1 MKIPKWDLAGNAATA
16 MAAQASGPVQ
26 DLSPHANSLWEY
38 ELAADD
44 SAAHQAEQAQLLPD
58 SGEVVPVTITMTD
71 CNSATGEASTDAT
84 LRDVASFIEVLLP
97 EGLVVG
103 PILTLDCTAMKQ
115 LLMC

>member
-1 MKIPKWDLAGNAATA
+1 
-16 MAAQASGPVQ
+16 MAAQPSGPVQ

-44 SAAHQAEQAQLLPD
+44 SAAHQAEQAQLLRD
-58 SGEVVPVTITMTD
+58 SAALTITD
-71 CNSATGEASTDAT
+71 GDPATGEASMDAA

-97 EGLVVG
+97 EGLVVR